1 LIVPRI
7 GRFGRL
13 FSTREHSA

>member
-1 LIVPRI
+1 LIVPRV